1 MLFCNDNRKNRMN
14 RKGMS
19 LVELIVVTVIIAAAA
34 SMAFP
39 VYKIIQQRSKERRLK
54 KVLTDLRAA
63 ISGAKSHQSTN
74 DFREGF
80 RTIARVK
87 GMEEISSDA
96 SLSEAEKLR
105 KINAFVSRLAAGDG
119 YPSTPNDIW
128 GATPTAF
135 IGELEWVDDLGVT
148 RTEKLGSG
156 TGRIPLD
163 MRFYRG
169 EPIHPFKDWY
179 FEADFRYV
187 PVRGDILE
195 DRMHGYKSLT
205 KKQWED
211 YEKSHHPVLDSL
223 GGVKDVITASAGMA
237 LDGSNTNDW

>member
-80 RTIARVK
+80 RTMARVK
-87 GMEEISSDA
+87 GMEEISNDP
-96 SLSEAEKLR
+96 SLSEGNKQR

-135 IGELEWVDDLGVT
+135 IGEFEWVDELGVPRTASAT
-148 RTEKLGSG
+148 RL
-156 TGRIPLD
+156 PLD

-169 EPIHPFKDWY
+169 EPVHPFADWY
-179 FEADFRYV
+179 ISAGFRYV
-187 PVRGDILE
+187 PVHTGTLDPEDLPLRKERWDGLSQADKDI
-195 DRMHGYKSLT
+195 
-205 KKQWED
+205 
-211 YEKSHHPVLDSL
+211 L
-223 GGVKDVITASAGMA
+223 GGVKDVVSVGAGLA
-237 LDGSNTNDW
+237 LDGSNTDDW

>member
-1 MLFCNDNRKNRMN
+1 MFFCNDNRRYKTN

-135 IGELEWVDDLGVT
+135 IGDLNWVDDLGAS
-148 RTEKLGSG
+148 RTAKLGSG

-187 PVRGDILE
+187 PVNGDILE
-195 DRMHGYKSLT
+195 DRMPGYKSLT
-205 KKQWED
+205 KKEWED
-211 YEKSHHPVLDSL
+211 YEKIHHPVLDSL

>member
-54 KVLTDLRAA
+54 KILTDMRAA

-80 RTIARVK
+80 RTMARVK
-87 GMEEISSDA
+87 GMEEISNDP
-96 SLSEAEKLR
+96 SLSEGNKQR

-119 YPSTPNDIW
+119 YPTTPNDIW

-135 IGELEWVDDLGVT
+135 IGEFEWVDELGVPRTASAT
-148 RTEKLGSG
+148 RLS
-156 TGRIPLD
+156 LD

-169 EPIHPFKDWY
+169 EPVHPFADWY
-179 FEADFRYV
+179 ISAGFRYV
-187 PVRGDILE
+187 PVSTGTLDPE
-195 DRMHGYKSLT
+195 DLPLT
-205 KKQWED
+205 KERWDGFSPADKD
-211 YEKSHHPVLDSL
+211 IL
-223 GGVKDVITASAGMA
+223 GGVKDVVSVGAGLA
-237 LDGSNTNDW
+237 LDGSNTDDW

>member
-80 RTIARVK
+80 RTMARVK
-87 GMEEISSDA
+87 GMEEISNDA
-96 SLSEAEKLR
+96 TLSEGEKQR
-105 KINAFVSRLAAGDG
+105 KINAFVSRLAQGDG
-119 YPSTPNDIW
+119 YPTTPSDIW

-135 IGELEWVDDLGVT
+135 IGELEWLDDLGVT

-179 FEADFRYV
+179 FEADFKYV
-187 PVRGDILE
+187 PVNGPRLE
-195 DRMHGYKSLT
+195 RNMPGYKSLT
-205 KKQWED
+205 KGEWERYVITFTAEND
-211 YEKSHHPVLDSL
+211 NL